1 LPDGKFPIFHGKEAA
16 MPLALKIVLIVIA
29 AVIVLALALVL
40 ALLALRVKIK
50 IGYRDTLSFKL
61 YVGGIRVVTIPKPPK
76 KLRRLRTYTKK
87 KAMRAAE
94 KNARHAKDYLE
105 MVRQHALYRAL
116 MQKYAQSKAQKK
128 KPAPAAGAKPK
139 QKEPQSKLDVE
150 VLLRMISELI
160 EAFFDGTRKGLHV
173 HVCRLHIDVVGKDAA
188 QTALIC
194 GSAWAAVTELLA
206 VIDAHAVL
214 RVRKT
219 DVDIR
224 PDYTGD
230 KTRTDFSLVVSFS
243 VFRTLHTLLSLIPV
257 VLKHKDTLMK
267 KAAVPTPAKQ

>member
-1 LPDGKFPIFHGKEAA
+1 
-16 MPLALKIVLIVIA
+16 MPLALKIVLIVAAAIA
-29 AVIVLALALVL
+29 VLTVALVL

-50 IGYRDTLSFKL
+50 IGYRDTLFFKL
-61 YVGGIRVVTIPKPPK
+61 YVGGIKVATLPRPPK

-94 KNARHAKDYLE
+94 KNARHAEDYLE

-128 KPAPAAGAKPK
+128 KPTPSGDARPKEKKP
-139 QKEPQSKLDVE
+139 ESNLDVE

-160 EAFFDGTRKGLHV
+160 EAFFNGTRKGLHV
-173 HVCRLHIDVVGKDAA
+173 QVCRLHMDVVGKDAA
-188 QTALIC
+188 QTALLC
-194 GSAWAAVTELLA
+194 GSVWAAVTELLA

-219 DVDIR
+219 DVVIT

-230 KTRTDFSLVVSFS
+230 KTRTDFSLIVSFS

>member
-1 LPDGKFPIFHGKEAA
+1 

-29 AVIVLALALVL
+29 TVIVLALALVL

-50 IGYRDTLSFKL
+50 IGYRDTLFFKL

-94 KNARHAKDYLE
+94 KNARHAEDYLE

-128 KPAPAAGAKPK
+128 KPAPVAGAKPK

-150 VLLRMISELI
+150 VLLRMISELT

-219 DVDIR
+219 DVDIH

-257 VLKHKDTLMK
+257 VLRHKDTLMK

>member
-1 LPDGKFPIFHGKEAA
+1 

-29 AVIVLALALVL
+29 AVIVLVLALVL
-40 ALLALRVKIK
+40 ALLALRIKLKIE
-50 IGYRDTLSFKL
+50 YRDRLCLKL

-76 KLRRLRTYTKK
+76 KLRRLRSYTKK

-94 KNARHAKDYLE
+94 KHARHAEDYLE

-128 KPAPAAGAKPK
+128 KPAPTGDAKPG
-139 QKEPQSKLDVE
+139 QKKPESKLDVE
-150 VLLRMISELI
+150 VLLCMICELI
-160 EAFFDGTRKGLHV
+160 EAFFEGTRKGLHV
-173 HVCRLHIDVVGKDAA
+173 HVCRLHVNVVGKDAA
-188 QTALIC
+188 GTALLC
-194 GSAWAAVTELLA
+194 GSLWAAVTELLA

-214 RVRKT
+214 HVRKA
-219 DVDIR
+219 DVVIR

-230 KTRTDFSLVVSFS
+230 KTRTDFTLVVSFG

-257 VLKHKDTLMK
+257 VLEHKDSLMK
-267 KAAVPTPAKQ
+267 KTAAPTPAKQ

>member
-1 LPDGKFPIFHGKEAA
+1 
-16 MPLALKIVLIVIA
+16 
-29 AVIVLALALVL
+29 
-40 ALLALRVKIK
+40 
-50 IGYRDTLSFKL
+50 
-61 YVGGIRVVTIPKPPK
+61 
-76 KLRRLRTYTKK
+76 
-87 KAMRAAE
+87 
-94 KNARHAKDYLE
+94 
-105 MVRQHALYRAL
+105 

-128 KPAPAAGAKPK
+128 KPAPSGNAKPK
-139 QKEPQSKLDVE
+139 EKKPESKLDVE

>member
-1 LPDGKFPIFHGKEAA
+1 

-29 AVIVLALALVL
+29 TVIVLALALVL

-50 IGYRDTLSFKL
+50 IGYRDTLFFKL

-76 KLRRLRTYTKK
+76 KLRRLRTKK

-94 KNARHAKDYLE
+94 KNARHAEDYLE

-128 KPAPAAGAKPK
+128 KPAPVAGAKPK

-150 VLLRMISELI
+150 VLLRMISELT

-219 DVDIR
+219 DVDIH

-257 VLKHKDTLMK
+257 VLRHKDTLMK

>member
-1 LPDGKFPIFHGKEAA
+1 

-50 IGYRDTLSFKL
+50 IGYRDTLFFKL

-94 KNARHAKDYLE
+94 KNARHAEDYLE

-139 QKEPQSKLDVE
+139 QKEMQSKLDVE

-160 EAFFDGTRKGLHV
+160 
-173 HVCRLHIDVVGKDAA
+173 
-188 QTALIC
+188 
-194 GSAWAAVTELLA
+194 
-206 VIDAHAVL
+206 
-214 RVRKT
+214 
-219 DVDIR
+219 
-224 PDYTGD
+224 
-230 KTRTDFSLVVSFS
+230 
-243 VFRTLHTLLSLIPV
+243 
-257 VLKHKDTLMK
+257 
-267 KAAVPTPAKQ
+267 

>member
-1 LPDGKFPIFHGKEAA
+1 

-50 IGYRDTLSFKL
+50 IGYRDTLFFKL

-94 KNARHAKDYLE
+94 KNARHAEDYLE

-116 MQKYAQSKAQKK
+116 MQKYTQSKAQKK

-194 GSAWAAVTELLA
+194 GSAWAAVAELLA

-257 VLKHKDTLMK
+257 VLKHKDTLMVK
-267 KAAVPTPAKQ
+267 HAAPAQAKQ

>member
-1 LPDGKFPIFHGKEAA
+1 

-40 ALLALRVKIK
+40 ALLALRIKLK
-50 IGYRDTLSFKL
+50 IGYRDTLFFKL

-87 KAMRAAE
+87 KAMRAA
-94 KNARHAKDYLE
+94 KKHARHAEDYLE

-128 KPAPAAGAKPK
+128 KPAPSGDAKPK
-139 QKEPQSKLDVE
+139 EKKPESKLDVE

-173 HVCRLHIDVVGKDAA
+173 HVCRLHVDVVGKDAA
-188 QTALIC
+188 QTALLC
-194 GSAWAAVTELLA
+194 GSLWAAVTELLA

-219 DVDIR
+219 DVVIT

-230 KTRTDFSLVVSFS
+230 KTHTDFSLVVSFS
-243 VFRTLHTLLSLIPV
+243 VFRTLHTLLSLIPII
-257 VLKHKDTLMK
+257 LRHKDTLMK

>member
-1 LPDGKFPIFHGKEAA
+1 

-50 IGYRDTLSFKL
+50 IGYRDTLFFKL

-94 KNARHAKDYLE
+94 KNARHAEDYLE

-139 QKEPQSKLDVE
+139 QKEMQSKLDVE
-150 VLLRMISELI
+150 VLFRMISELI

-257 VLKHKDTLMK
+257 VLRHKDTLMK